1 MSIRLTLSVMAG
13 LACLLGCE
21 FVSSDQSPDELRQLM
36 ERDKVPIYFLGQTAP
51 APKFPEKIGPAE
63 GRICKSTLVQ
73 SITEFQALQALWS
86 SAQAKGAKAVVNTT
100 CGSSSFL
107 LLTGTSY
114 CWPGYYC
121 EGEAVK

>member
-1 MSIRLTLSVMAG
+1 MSVPRAFSIGTV
-13 LACLLGCE
+13 LACLVGCS
-21 FVSSDQSPDELRQLM
+21 FLASDLSPEELHQLM
-36 ERDKVPIYFLGQTAP
+36 ERDKVQIHFRGQTAP
-51 APKFPEKIGPAE
+51 APKYSEKIGPVD
-63 GRICKSTLVQ
+63 GRICKSTLFA

-86 SAQAKGAKAVVNTT
+86 SATAKGATAVVNTT

-107 LLTGTSY
+107 LLTGTTY

>member
-1 MSIRLTLSVMAG
+1 MPIRHTLSVMAG
-13 LACLLGCE
+13 FACLLGCSL
-21 FVSSDQSPDELRQLM
+21 VSSDQSPDELRQLM
-36 ERDKVPIYFLGQTAP
+36 DRDKVAIYFLGQTAP
-51 APKFPEKIGPAE
+51 AAKFPEKIGPVE
-63 GRICKSTLVQ
+63 GRVCQSALLQ

-86 SAQAKGAKAVVNTT
+86 SAQGKGAKAVVNTT

>member
-1 MSIRLTLSVMAG
+1 MSIRRTLAVMAG
-13 LACLLGCE
+13 LACLLGCG
-21 FVSSDQSPDELRQLM
+21 FLSSDQSPDELRQLM
-36 ERDKVPIYFLGQTAP
+36 DRDKVPIYFRGETAP
-51 APKFPEKIGPAE
+51 APKFAEKIGPVD
-63 GRICKSTLVQ
+63 GRICQSTLLQ
-73 SITEFQALQALWS
+73 SFTEFQALQALWS

-107 LLTGTSY
+107 LLTGTAY

>member
-1 MSIRLTLSVMAG
+1 MSIRRALSVMAG
-13 LACLLGCE
+13 LACLLGCG
-21 FVSSDQSPDELRQLM
+21 FVSSDLSPDELRQLM
-36 ERDKVPIYFLGQTAP
+36 VRDKIQIHFRGQTAP
-51 APKFPEKIGPAE
+51 APKFSEKIGPVD
-63 GRICKSTLVQ
+63 GRICKSALFA
-73 SITEFQALQALWS
+73 SITEFQALQALWG
-86 SAQAKGAKAVVNTT
+86 SAKAKGATAVVNTT